1 MKQSALI
8 EELSKS
14 TDISGRQVGVL
25 LKKLTEIAYR
35 EAANGFTIPGICK
48 LRLVRRKP
56 SRYRNPATGK
66 LMQMPERD
74 VLKAILLKKAKD
86 AVIPKSA
93 TRPTEVQEEVVD
105 EVLRKK
111 QTVKN
116 PPPSEPKRGVMGDG
130 DVGNIVF
137 ECQGCGRMLSAHLD
151 HAGLAVQCP
160 LCSTDTSIPDR
171 KLTASGTEAP
181 ADIPS
186 GGTLGSMAES
196 QEDFITFV
204 CQTCTQEIEAPIDMV
219 QMDATCPTCG
229 SDIHVPDSNKLA
241 APSTPLDP
249 ELTQSDAPVPD
260 RNAMTI
266 RMDLSDLN

>member
-35 EAANGFTIPGICK
+35 EAATGFIIPGICK

-116 PPPSEPKRGVMGDG
+116 PPPSEPKRGIMGDG

-137 ECQGCGRMLSAHLD
+137 ACHECGSMLSAELD
-151 HAGLAVQCP
+151 HAGMAVKCP
-160 LCSTDTSIPDR
+160 ICSVDTSIPA
-171 KLTASGTEAP
+171 KESTASGTAAH
-181 ADIPS
+181 ADIQS
-186 GGTLGSMAES
+186 GGTAASED
-196 QEDFITFV
+196 DFITFV
-204 CQTCTQEIEAPIDMV
+204 CQTCSQEIEAPLDMV
-219 QMDATCPTCG
+219 RMNATCPACG
-229 SDIHVPDSNKLA
+229 SDINVPDANEPA
-241 APSTPLDP
+241 APSTPL
-249 ELTQSDAPVPD
+249 ETESVQSDVPGPD
-260 RNAMTI
+260 KSSMTI
-266 RMDLSDLN
+266 RIDLSDLD